1 VIGPVCPQQAGLFFG
16 ALCGAI
22 AALQTRAIAIIYSVF
37 SQQGF
42 FTSYLGLASR

>member
-1 VIGPVCPQQAGLFFG
+1 MAQSGPELGGYPGMI
-16 ALCGAI
+16 GAI